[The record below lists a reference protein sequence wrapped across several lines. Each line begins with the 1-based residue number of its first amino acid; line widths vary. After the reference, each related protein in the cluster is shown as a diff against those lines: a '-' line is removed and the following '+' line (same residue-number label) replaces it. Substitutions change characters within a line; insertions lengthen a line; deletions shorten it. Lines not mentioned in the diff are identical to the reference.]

1 MRCMLSRLTYGLLV
15 GVGLMG
21 CGIED
26 PGATAEE
33 EFQGS
38 VEQPIYNA
46 RCQTDH
52 MGYQTGRCLDVMYL
66 NSCQYVLYTSAS
78 TNCITGIRHSSQ
90 LKPLCDIYLNYNYCQ
105 DPQED

>member
-1 MRCMLSRLTYGLLV
+1 MRCMLSRLTYGLVV

-26 PGATAEE
+26 PGATSEE

-38 VEQPIYNA
+38 VEQHIYNA

-52 MGYQTGRCLDVMYL
+52 AGYQTGRCLDVLSL
-66 NSCQYVLYTSAS
+66 NTCQYVPYTSAS
-78 TNCITGIRHSSQ
+78 TNCITGKVHPGGLRA
-90 LKPLCDIYLNYNYCQ
+90 LCNIYLNSNYCQ
-105 DPQED
+105 DPQEN